1 MRGRWLN
8 RGLILMLYRLCLVL
22 GILAMLC
29 NKGVHVR
36 QVDLSSNEV
45 VDFGRVVL
53 NCLHLLLLRYSSQL
67 IVGC

>member
-8 RGLILMLYRLCLVL
+8 RGLVLMLYCLCLVL

-36 QVDLSSNEV
+36 QINLSTDEV
-45 VDFGRVVL
+45 VDLGRVVL